1 MKTLAHHSRA
11 KEANRAARKHRTN
24 TIVKAT
30 TTRPRLIV
38 NRSNKYIYAQIIDRD
53 GNVVASTHDH
63 SMKAG
68 TKSERAF
75 QVGEAIAKAAQES
88 KITEV
93 VFDRNGYLYHGRVKQ
108 VAEGAREGGLKF

>member
-1 MKTLAHHSRA
+1 MKTLANHSRA

-38 NRSNKYIYAQIIDRD
+38 NRTNKFIYAQIINRD
-53 GNVVASTHDH
+53 GNVVASTNDH
-63 SMKAG
+63 SMKSG

-88 KITEV
+88 KILEV
-93 VFDRNGYLYHGRVKQ
+93 VFDRNGFLFHGRVKQ
-108 VAEGAREGGLKF
+108 VAEGARSGGLKF

>member
-11 KEANRAARKHRTN
+11 KAATHAARKHRIN

-30 TTRPRLIV
+30 TSRPRLIV
-38 NRSNKYIYAQIIDRD
+38 SRSNKYIYAQIIDRE

-88 KITEV
+88 KILEV
-93 VFDRNGYLYHGRVKQ
+93 VFDRNGYLFHGRVKQ
-108 VAEGAREGGLKF
+108 VAEGARSGGLKF